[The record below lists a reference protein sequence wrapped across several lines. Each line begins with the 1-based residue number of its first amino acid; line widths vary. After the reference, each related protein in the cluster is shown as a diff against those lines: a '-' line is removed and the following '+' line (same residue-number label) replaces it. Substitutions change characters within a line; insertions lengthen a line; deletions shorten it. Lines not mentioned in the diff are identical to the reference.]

1 MEIKLNI
8 WADNSS
14 KEPSKTYVINRI
26 LFKTAKELASISEE
40 AKNEENDPIGMTC
53 KMLKVVFPDFKDE
66 DIDYIDPIEFGEV
79 MQEITKSVKAVMA
92 NAQKN

>member
-8 WADNSS
+8 YADNASE
-14 KEPSKTYVINRI
+14 KPSKTYVVRRI

-40 AKNEENDPIGMTC
+40 SKEGDPIEATA
-53 KMLKVVFPDFKDE
+53 KMLKAVFPDFKEE
-66 DIDYIDPIEFGEV
+66 DIDYIDPTEFGQV
-79 MQEITKSVKAVMA
+79 MQEMTKAIQSVVA